1 MDGGKNRMNKR
12 IKGQKFIYIPAIILA
27 FTTIYPLLW
36 VFCASLSKTPQ
47 MGRVSIIPEGFTAER
62 IISLFTEYDFTLYF
76 KNSFIYAI
84 ISCAI
89 SLLFNSMAA
98 YSFARFSYPGKDK
111 IFSVFL
117 GTMMVPFSII
127 MMPLY
132 LMMKDFGL
140 INSLSALILPGMAGA
155 YGVFMLRQFYM
166 GIPKELE
173 EAGRID
179 GLSYWG
185 IYRHIIL
192 PLSKP
197 IMLTLGVLSFKGSW
211 NNYLWPTI
219 VNNDADYYVIS
230 QGLSKFSSYNTTD
243 WNSTLAG
250 SAVSMIPII
259 VIFIFFQKQLVD
271 GIKMSGLKG

>member
-1 MDGGKNRMNKR
+1 MQKKVM
-12 IKGQKFIYIPAIILA
+12 GQIFIYIPAVILA
-27 FTTIYPLLW
+27 CITIYPLLW
-36 VFCASLSKTPQ
+36 VFCAALSRTPQ
-47 MGRVSIIPEGFTAER
+47 MGRISVIPDGFTVER
-62 IISLFTEYDFTLYF
+62 IVSLFTEYDFSIYF
-76 KNSFIYAI
+76 KNSFIYAVA
-84 ISCAI
+84 SCVT

-132 LMMKDFGL
+132 LMMKDL
-140 INSLSALILPGMAGA
+140 HMINSLRALILPGMAGA

-166 GIPKELE
+166 GIPIELE

-179 GLSYWG
+179 GLSYMG

-219 VNNDADYYVIS
+219 VNNDAKYYVIS

-250 SAVSMIPII
+250 SAVSMLPII

>member
-1 MDGGKNRMNKR
+1 MAGGEDMKIKKKNQ
-12 IKGQKFIYIPAIILA
+12 IFLYVPAFLLA
-27 FTTIYPLLW
+27 ATTIYPLLW
-36 VFCASLSKTPQ
+36 VFCAAVSNTPQ
-47 MGRVSIIPEGFTAER
+47 MGRISVIPEGFTLER
-62 IISLFTEYDFTLYF
+62 IVTLFTEYGFQYYF
-76 KNSFIYAI
+76 KNSFIY
-84 ISCAI
+84 SLSSTLI

-98 YSFARFSYPGKDK
+98 YSFARLSFPGKDK
-111 IFSVFL
+111 IFSVYL
-117 GTMMVPFSII
+117 GTMMIPFSII

-132 LMMKDFGL
+132 MMMRKFGL
-140 INSLSALILPGMAGA
+140 TNSLWALILPGMAGA
-155 YGVFMLRQFYM
+155 YGVFMLRQFYL

-185 IYRHIIL
+185 VYTHIIL

-197 IMLTLGVLSFKGSW
+197 IMLTLGIFSFKGSW

-219 VNNDADYYVIS
+219 VNGDSEYFVIS
-230 QGLSKFSSYNTTD
+230 QGLSTFASYNSTD

-259 VIFIFFQKQLVD
+259 ILFIFFQKQLVE
-271 GIKMSGLKG
+271 GVKMSGMKG